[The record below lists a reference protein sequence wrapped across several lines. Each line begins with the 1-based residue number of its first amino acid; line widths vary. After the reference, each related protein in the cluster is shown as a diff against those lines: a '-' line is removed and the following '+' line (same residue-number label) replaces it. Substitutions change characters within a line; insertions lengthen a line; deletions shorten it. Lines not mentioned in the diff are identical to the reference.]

1 MTIIDVKLLGIY
13 RLNKELIISKTGN
26 CFKFPAVVGCHNEA
40 LPVID
45 LVPVLVEDCEGNK
58 YVTLFCKECA
68 TRTYSNFTNLVKESL
83 VPLSAIVDLLI

>member
-13 RLNKELIISKTGN
+13 KINTELIINETGN

-40 LPVID
+40 LPLID
-45 LVPVLVEDCEGNK
+45 LVPVLVKDCEGNK

-68 TRTYSNFTNLVKESL
+68 TKTGKNFKNLVKESL
-83 VPLSAIVDLLI
+83 VPLTTILNLII